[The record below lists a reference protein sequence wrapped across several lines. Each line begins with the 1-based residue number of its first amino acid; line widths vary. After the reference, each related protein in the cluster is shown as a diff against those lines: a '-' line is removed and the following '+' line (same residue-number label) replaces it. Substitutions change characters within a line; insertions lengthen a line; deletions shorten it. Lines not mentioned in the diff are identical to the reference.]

1 MKWNKLV
8 AVTAMAL
15 FCWAT
20 AQTASAE
27 DKPNQYIGAKKCG
40 KCHKKELIGDQ
51 YGQWQEGSHSQTFD
65 ILLTEDALAI
75 AKERGMTEAPSESAD
90 CLKCHATAFGLTAD
104 QFKKDPLELK
114 DGVQC
119 ESCHGPGSNYKKKS
133 TMSDHDKAVAA
144 GMWEP
149 GEDEKICTTC
159 HNDESPTW
167 DAEKGF
173 DFKQRKEDIA
183 HPIPEDVKGRYVE
196 AVKEAKAAKA
206 GGDE

>member
-8 AVTAMAL
+8 AMTAMAL

-20 AQTASAE
+20 AATAE
-27 DKPNQYIGAKKCG
+27 DKPNTYIGAAKCS

-51 YGQWQEGSHSQTFD
+51 AAKWKESKHSKAFET
-65 ILLTEDALAI
+65 LLSDDALAI

-90 CLKCHATAFGLTAD
+90 CLKCHATGYGLTAD
-104 QFKKDPLELK
+104 QLAKDPLDVK

-133 TMSDHDKAVAA
+133 TMSDHDKALAA

-149 GEDEKICTTC
+149 GEDEKVCTVC

-196 AVKEAKAAKA
+196 EVKLRKAAGKK
-206 GGDE
+206 E

>member
-15 FCWAT
+15 FCWVT
-20 AQTASAE
+20 AQPAAAA
-27 DKPNQYIGAKKCG
+27 DKPNTYIGAKKCG

-51 YGQWQEGSHSQTFD
+51 LGVWKEGSHAKTFEV
-65 ILLTEDALAI
+65 LLSEDALAI
-75 AKERGMTEAPSESAD
+75 AKERGMTEAPSESGD
-90 CLKCHATAFGLTAD
+90 CLKCHATAYGLTAD
-104 QFKKDPLELK
+104 QLAKDPLDVK

-133 TMSDHDKAVAA
+133 TMSDRDKSVAA

-149 GEDEKICTTC
+149 GKDEKVCTVC

-173 DFKQRKEDIA
+173 DHEKRMEDIA

-196 AVKEAKAAKA
+196 EVKLRKAADKA
-206 GGDE
+206 GEK

>member
-8 AVTAMAL
+8 AMTAMAL

-20 AQTASAE
+20 GAAAA
-27 DKPNQYIGAKKCG
+27 DKPNTYIGEAKCS
-40 KCHKKELIGDQ
+40 KCHKKEMIGDQ
-51 YGQWQEGSHSQTFD
+51 QAKWKESGHAKAFET
-65 ILLTEDALAI
+65 LLSEDALAV
-75 AKERGMTEAPSESAD
+75 AKKLGMTEAPSESAD
-90 CLKCHATAFGLTAD
+90 CLKCHATGYGLTAD
-104 QFKKDPLELK
+104 QLNKDPLDVK
-114 DGVQC
+114 QGVQC

-133 TMSDHDKAVAA
+133 TMSDRDKAIAA

-196 AVKEAKAAKA
+196 AVKEAKAAK
-206 GGDE
+206 GEE